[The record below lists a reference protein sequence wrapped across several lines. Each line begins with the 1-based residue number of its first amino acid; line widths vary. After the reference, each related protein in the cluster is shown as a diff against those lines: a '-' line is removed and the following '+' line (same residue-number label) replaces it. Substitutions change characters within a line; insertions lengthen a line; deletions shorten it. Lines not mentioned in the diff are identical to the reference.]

1 FAPGWA
7 MIPLFAGVI
16 ALAAPV
22 FGPSLSEN
30 DYLALVALSFGCFLA
45 AGGFFFLGRKW
56 MSAAAFPFA
65 FLIFMVPMPD
75 GAADFL
81 ETASKLASTEVANWF
96 FSMSGTPFF
105 RDGLRFQL
113 PNILIEV
120 RQECSGIR
128 SSWVLFITS
137 LLAANLFLK
146 STWHRT
152 ILVCFVIPLGIVR
165 NGFRIFVIG
174 MLCVYVSPN

>member
-1 FAPGWA
+1 MGLNQLPESRKTPALQVEERRVDAPASGSPREQTRVWIFVAFAVLLAALFFQPLLALAVYAAGQELHSHILLIPFVSAYLIYIRRSSLPTDYTFAPGWA

-30 DYLALVALSFGCFLA
+30 DYLALVALSFVCFLA

-81 ETASKLASTEVANWF
+81 ET
-96 FSMSGTPFF
+96 
-105 RDGLRFQL
+105 
-113 PNILIEV
+113 
-120 RQECSGIR
+120 
-128 SSWVLFITS
+128 
-137 LLAANLFLK
+137 
-146 STWHRT
+146 
-152 ILVCFVIPLGIVR
+152 
-165 NGFRIFVIG
+165 
-174 MLCVYVSPN
+174 